1 MPATSTSRPTPATSK
16 RHREVREVAA
26 PEAATPPLLVDA
38 LGDQRIV
45 IPDLSWEEY
54 VAINDAVVERPG
66 VHMVYCDGRLTLVT
80 ESRKHG
86 WSSRRLHTF
95 VVAMA
100 RGLKMKWEDAGS
112 ATYRRKKKRGGVEG
126 DETFY
131 FGQNAEIMKG
141 SKDID
146 LDTQPPPDLVIE
158 IEVSHSADDAVI
170 VWGRLKVPEVW
181 RVDPA
186 KETCSFWIRRRNG
199 SYARH
204 DRSLAF
210 PMLAPTQVIEQL
222 RLADELG
229 SSDWEK
235 QLDRW
240 IRKVIVSRKP
250 KGGS

>member
-1 MPATSTSRPTPATSK
+1 MPATSTPRPMPATST
-16 RHREVREVAA
+16 RNRQAREVTA
-26 PEAATPPLLVDA
+26 PAAATAPLLVDA

-45 IPDLSWEEY
+45 IPELSWEQY

-66 VHMVYCDGRLTLVT
+66 VHMVYCDGRLTLLT

-100 RGLKMKWEDAGS
+100 RGLRMKWEDAGS

-146 LDTQPPPDLVIE
+146 LDTQPPPDQAIE
-158 IEVSHSADDAVI
+158 IEVNHSADDAVI

-181 RVDPA
+181 RVDA
-186 KETCSFWIRRRNG
+186 VNETCSFWIRRRNG
-199 SYARH
+199 SYAEH

-210 PMLAPTQVIEQL
+210 PMLAPAEVIEQL
-222 RLADELG
+222 RLADEMG
-229 SSDWEK
+229 SSEWEK

-240 IRKVIVSRKP
+240 VR
-250 KGGS
+250 

>member
-1 MPATSTSRPTPATSK
+1 MPATSTSRPTSATSK
-16 RHREVREVAA
+16 RQSEVREVAA

-45 IPDLSWEEY
+45 IPDLSWEQY

-66 VHMVYCDGRLTLVT
+66 VSMVYCDGRLTLLT

-86 WSSRRLHTF
+86 WASRRLHTF

-100 RGLKMKWEDAGS
+100 RGLGMKWEDAGS
-112 ATYRRKKKRGGVEG
+112 ATYRREKKRGGVEG

-131 FGQNAEIMKG
+131 FGPNAEIMKG

-170 VWGRLKVPEVW
+170 VWGRLRVPEVW

-186 KETCSFWIRRRNG
+186 NETCSFWVRRRNG
-199 SYARH
+199 SYARQ

-210 PMLAPTQVIEQL
+210 PMLAPAEVIEQL

-240 IRKVIVSRKP
+240 IRKVIVSKKP
-250 KGGS
+250 KDGS